1 MTIRAAGP
9 DNDQFFGG
17 GVCVGD
23 IQWVSVGAGRL
34 AVSNRPKLKAIA
46 KLAAQGCR
54 RIVTIQG
61 RNEAAGQIGRVAKD
75 AGIAWTWVEV
85 GHGTY
90 PKDNADRLMRRGLQ
104 ELVASLE
111 AGESVLVHCSAGI
124 HRTGMLVFAALRWL
138 GVPQAEALDLIATMR
153 PETREGMRDEHVAW
167 GNQIAWEA
175 GRD

>member
-1 MTIRAAGP
+1 M
-9 DNDQFFGG
+9 
-17 GVCVGD
+17 GD
-23 IQWVSVGAGRL
+23 VQWVSVGAGRL

-61 RNEAAGQIGRVAKD
+61 RKEAPGQIERASKE
-75 AGIAWTWVEV
+75 AGIAWTWIEV

-90 PKDNADRLMRRGLQ
+90 PKDDADRRMRRGLA

-138 GVPQAEALDLIATMR
+138 GLSQAEALDLIGTMR
-153 PETREGMRDEHVAW
+153 PETREGMRDEHVEW
-167 GNQIAWEA
+167 GNQVTWEA